1 MFFNKSLQQENQRL
15 KQELQILQQI
25 QTSLDEEMIRL
36 TLDSKGIITSANTK
50 LQQELFLNDD
60 EILTKSITELVPS

>member
-36 TLDSKGIITSANTK
+36 TLDSKGALLLNSEKRHTS
-50 LQQELFLNDD
+50 
-60 EILTKSITELVPS
+60 P

>member
-50 LQQELFLNDD
+50 L
-60 EILTKSITELVPS
+60 

>member
-36 TLDSKGIITSANTK
+36 TDR
-50 LQQELFLNDD
+50 
-60 EILTKSITELVPS
+60 KSVV